1 MVLVLGGCWFF
12 VKIYFMCLEYFAF
25 HVCVLH
31 VRLGSM
37 GGQKV
42 SDSLE
47 LELRMVMSHMWV
59 TGTAHGPFA
68 KATDALSC

>member
-1 MVLVLGGCWFF
+1 
-12 VKIYFMCLEYFAF
+12 MCLEYFAF

-31 VRLGSM
+31 EHPWSM
-37 GGQKV
+37 RGQKV

-47 LELRMVMSHMWV
+47 LELSMVMSHMWV